1 MIFGDRYAGGM
12 WAERSLV
19 RYGDVRTVW
28 ESGCDRDDKELE
40 EVAEIL
46 PQRNK
51 KCVCERR
58 SSSFNFFTKS
68 EKKRAQKKSSSANC
82 LFLEFSFK

>member
-1 MIFGDRYAGGM
+1 MIFGERYTGGM

-40 EVAEIL
+40 EAAEIL
-46 PQRNK
+46 PQRNDK
-51 KCVCERR
+51 DAE
-58 SSSFNFFTKS
+58 TDLQ
-68 EKKRAQKKSSSANC
+68 E
-82 LFLEFSFK
+82 

>member
-1 MIFGDRYAGGM
+1 MIFGERYTGGM

-40 EVAEIL
+40 EAAEIL

-51 KCVCERR
+51 KCV
-58 SSSFNFFTKS
+58 
-68 EKKRAQKKSSSANC
+68 
-82 LFLEFSFK
+82 